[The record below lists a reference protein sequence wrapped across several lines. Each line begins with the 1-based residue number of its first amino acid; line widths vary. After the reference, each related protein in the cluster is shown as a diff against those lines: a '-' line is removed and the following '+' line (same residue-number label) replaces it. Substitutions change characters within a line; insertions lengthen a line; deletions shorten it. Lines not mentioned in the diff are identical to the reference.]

1 MEQELLT
8 IPELLSSPP
17 VFSGVR
23 VIPSLVLCVC
33 FVDGCLSFCPFSFGH
48 FVVCYSSIYGFWLPL
63 WYLQTLLKTGQHA
76 GSNQVIREN
85 TRLVIIYRN
94 CQTFPGVYMN
104 QFWGDN
110 YNLIHLQ
117 HVWMYVRQL
126 NHVIVEQ
133 VMMTTIKH
141 CKIWL
146 DEIGTSCIAN
156 ATVFSFKENK
166 GIKKIKFVVACH

>member
-1 MEQELLT
+1 MVVCPFVLFLSA
-8 IPELLSSPP
+8 ILLS
-17 VFSGVR
+17 
-23 VIPSLVLCVC
+23 VIHPYTDSDYPFGICKLFLRLANTQGRIKC
-33 FVDGCLSFCPFSFGH
+33 F
-48 FVVCYSSIYGFWLPL
+48 
-63 WYLQTLLKTGQHA
+63 
-76 GSNQVIREN
+76 REN